1 MNQLE
6 QLEDIKES
14 DMIDKL
20 AADNEAGNAGVI
32 SNPIMT
38 AATAQ
43 HAFGESSSTMAQSEM
58 TTNAATEIG
67 IS

>member
-1 MNQLE
+1 MVVQLE

-14 DMIDKL
+14 DMIEQL

-32 SNPIMT
+32 SNPIMS

-43 HAFGESSSTMAQSEM
+43 YGYSES
-58 TTNAATEIG
+58 
-67 IS
+67 